1 MRAYQIKVKGK
12 NFGVPF
18 IRYNEMTQMLDN
30 LKDYETMTT
39 VQMVEIK
46 AGDSYREGNTIFTDN
61 IVSGVYC
68 THHPENLKGV
78 TQWQE
83 VQKQ

>member
-18 IRYNEMTQMLDN
+18 IHYNEMTQMLDS
-30 LKDYETMTT
+30 LKDQETMTT
-39 VQMVEIK
+39 VQMVDLK
-46 AGDSYREGNTIFTDN
+46 AGDAYREGNTIFTDN

-68 THHPENLKGV
+68 THNPENLKGV
-78 TQWQE
+78 TQWQG

>member
-1 MRAYQIKVKGK
+1 MRAYQIKVKGE

-18 IRYNEMTQMLDN
+18 IHYNEMTQMLDN

-46 AGDSYREGNTIFTDN
+46 TGDAYRDGNTIFVDN
-61 IVSGVYC
+61 IVKGVYC
-68 THHPENLKGV
+68 THHPENMKGV
-78 TQWQE
+78 TQWRE
-83 VQKQ
+83 VPKQ